1 MEKKLTIT
9 PDTLKAISPYV
20 SSQRAN
26 TYADILNK
34 CMHGFGLLDT
44 AERAAMFLAQILHES
59 GHLRY
64 TEEIA
69 SGKAYE
75 KRTDIGNT
83 PVDDGDGPKYKGR
96 GLIQITGRANY
107 ETIGRAMALDI
118 INHPEIL
125 STPSNAVL
133 SACTWWSLR
142 GAKLNPLADAGNVE
156 KVTKIINGGLNGYVE
171 RKQLYDKAMKVL
183 CAQLSQ

>member
-20 SSQRAN
+20 STQRAN

-34 CMHGFGLLDT
+34 CMREFRLLDT

-69 SGKAYE
+69 SGQRYE
-75 KRTDIGNT
+75 FRADLGNT
-83 PVDDGDGPKYKGR
+83 HPGDGKKYKGR
-96 GLIQITGRANY
+96 GLIQVTGRSNY
-107 ETIGRAMALDI
+107 EQMGRAMALDL

-125 STPSNAVL
+125 TTPANAVL
-133 SACTWWSLR
+133 SACTWWDLR

-156 KVTKIINGGLNGYVE
+156 RVTKIINGGLNGYAE
-171 RKQLYDKAMKVL
+171 RKQLYDKAIKVL
-183 CAQLSQ
+183 CAQSSR

>member
-34 CMHGFGLLDT
+34 CMRKFGLLDT

-69 SGKAYE
+69 SGQKYE
-75 KRTDIGNT
+75 FRADLGNT
-83 PVDDGDGPKYKGR
+83 EVGDGKKYKGR
-96 GLIQITGRANY
+96 GLLQITGRANY
-107 ETIGRAMALDI
+107 EQMSKYMGLDLV
-118 INHPEIL
+118 NHPEIL

-142 GAKLNPLADAGNVE
+142 QAKLNKHADAGNVE
-156 KVTKIINGGLNGYVE
+156 KVTKMINGGLNGYVE
-171 RKQLYDKAMKVL
+171 RKQLYDKAIKVL
-183 CAQLSQ
+183 CAQLS